1 MEVTE
6 GNKEQARMH
15 EKMAN
20 VNVDSEKSVKKLVRE
35 RWTDVAEEY
44 EDEGAE
50 EALESWCMSMRE
62 V

>member
-1 MEVTE
+1 
-6 GNKEQARMH
+6 MH

-20 VNVDSEKSVKKLVRE
+20 VNVDSEKSVKRLVRE
-35 RWTDVAEEY
+35 RWADLVEEY

-50 EALESWCMSMRE
+50 EALESWGMSVRE